1 MKIKRFVAKN
11 MREAIRMVREEQ
23 GPDSVIL
30 SNRRVQGGIEV
41 VAAVDYDEALMQQS
55 LRRGAQPA
63 DAVEPP
69 LPEPKPEP
77 LMTPAPG
84 SDRVPLDILL
94 ADFGDTE
101 AAPAARSSTP
111 IGSYAPAPINNN
123 AMPRSQA
130 ASLNPASLNYGQSG
144 NQAFAVSAQP
154 GAALASHEFVE
165 LQRELGGMRR
175 MLQEQLAGMAW
186 NDLRRHHPQRY
197 TVLKT
202 LTDLGLDA
210 PLAREIAEQL
220 PEATSAER
228 ARFLPLGLLAR
239 RIPVAQH
246 DAVLEGGVIALVG
259 PTGVGKTT
267 TIAKLAARYAEAHGL
282 RDIALVAMDHYRIGA
297 AEQLYTY
304 GRLLGVPVYT
314 VTPQQ
319 SLRDTLAKLSD
330 RKLVL
335 IDTVGMSP
343 RDNALEQQVQMLNQ
357 ASTRLKVF
365 LTIAATSQ
373 SGDQDDVVRRFGG
386 MGPDS
391 RIAGC
396 VLSKLDE
403 TTRIGGALSAAIR
416 HQLPIAYVTDGQRV
430 PEDLQVA
437 RADQL
442 VIRAQQ
448 LARATPMDIDE
459 ETMAMRF
466 ASSMAPGFTPG
477 FDGGVQAHV

>member
-63 DAVEPP
+63 DAIEPP

-101 AAPAARSSTP
+101 VAPAPRPSAL
-111 IGSYAPAPINNN
+111 IGSYAPAPINSPIP
-123 AMPRSQA
+123 MPRSQA
-130 ASLNPASLNYGQSG
+130 ASLSYAQSG

-154 GAALASHEFVE
+154 GTALASHEFVE

-220 PEATSAER
+220 PETTSAER

-246 DAVLEGGVIALVG
+246 DVVLEGGVIALVG

-343 RDNALEQQVQMLNQ
+343 RDGALEQQVQMLGE
-357 ASTRLKVF
+357 ASTRLKAF

-373 SGDQDDVVRRFGG
+373 SGDQDEVVRRFGG
-386 MGPDS
+386 MGPGS

-466 ASSMAPGFTPG
+466 ASSMANGFTPG

>member
-55 LRRGAQPA
+55 LRR
-63 DAVEPP
+63 V
-69 LPEPKPEP
+69 
-77 LMTPAPG
+77 
-84 SDRVPLDILL
+84 
-94 ADFGDTE
+94 
-101 AAPAARSSTP
+101 AAPAAAVEPEPEPVVVHEPVGHRLPLDSLLAEF
-111 IGSYAPAPINNN
+111 GSADAVPAVPPVSMVNHAAA

-130 ASLNPASLNYGQSG
+130 ASLGQVGAGGQAYAVRAQSG
-144 NQAFAVSAQP
+144 
-154 GAALASHEFVE
+154 GALPSYEFLE
-165 LQRELGGMRR
+165 LQRGLQSELVGMRR

-186 NDLRRHHPQRY
+186 NDLRRNHPQRY
-197 TVLKT
+197 AVLKT

-220 PEATSAER
+220 PDATSEER

-239 RIPVAQH
+239 RIPVARH
-246 DAVLEGGVIALVG
+246 DVVLEGGVIALVG

-304 GRLLGVPVYT
+304 GRLLGVPVHT

-319 SLRDTLAKLSD
+319 NLRDTLAKLSD
-330 RKLVL
+330 RRLVL

-343 RDNALEQQVQMLNQ
+343 RDGALEQQVQMLAE
-357 ASTRLKVF
+357 ASSRLKVY
-365 LTIAATSQ
+365 LTISATSQ

-386 MGPDS
+386 TGNGGPNG

-396 VLSKLDE
+396 VISKLDE
-403 TTRIGGALSAAIR
+403 TSRIGGALSAAIR

-448 LARATPMDIDE
+448 LARTTPADIDE
-459 ETMAMRF
+459 ETMALRF
-466 ASSMAPGFTPG
+466 ASGFESGAQT
-477 FDGGVQAHV
+477 HV